1 MRYLTMLLFLT
12 GCAAG
17 SGSGGGSTGGS
28 AGSSGS
34 CVHDVARSWII
45 ASIGETINLSQN
57 CTGYTVLCG
66 MQFTYTKPTATG
78 QSTVTVISNN
88 GNPGCTPPGTYSC
101 TMNLYGYSHG
111 QYGLM
116 GLNCGAGEVVYDAD

>member
-1 MRYLTMLLFLT
+1 MRYLFLLLLT
-12 GCAAG
+12 GCAA
-17 SGSGGGSTGGS
+17 SGGPSASNGGNPS
-28 AGSSGS
+28 AAGS